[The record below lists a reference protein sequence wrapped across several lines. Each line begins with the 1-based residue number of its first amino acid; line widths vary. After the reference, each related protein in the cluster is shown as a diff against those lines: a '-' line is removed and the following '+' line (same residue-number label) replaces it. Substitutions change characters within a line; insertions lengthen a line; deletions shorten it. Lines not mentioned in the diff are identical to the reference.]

1 MATQQATSTGIG
13 LRKVRAFL
21 RDSDSLPEV
30 PADVAVGDPYEGYVM
45 DGALS
50 LSVTLPEPNR
60 VPARGDDRVYYTF
73 NLPPT
78 EGATGELRLT
88 KLHMPFAAAIAG
100 TKVFGSPPVR
110 KIGTGTEK
118 VGLEKQTIMYGCRQ
132 GIDSEYGSAYFGQPV
147 WQTYILLNALNTL
160 RPSTLEDQTVG
171 EQLYS
176 VTANDST
183 VDELGQ
189 TFTEAVNGF
198 LQAPILVVI
207 TRNMFH
213 MDVFLGDN
221 AETEFTLT
229 NTPSADTESTIM
241 VSVDG
246 VVLTPTGNW
255 SHSAGVITFDAAPAD
270 GAKIV
275 VEYEYE

>member
-1 MATQQATSTGIG
+1 MATQHSVSTGIG

-30 PADVAVGDPYEGYVM
+30 PATVAIGTAYEGYVL

-50 LSVTLPEPNR
+50 LNVAVPEPNR

-78 EGATGELRLT
+78 EGATGELRLS
-88 KLHMPFAAAIAG
+88 KLHMYFASAIAG
-100 TKVFGSPPVR
+100 TNVFGSPPVR
-110 KIGTGTEK
+110 MVGVATEK
-118 VGLEKQTIMYGCRQ
+118 VGLEKQVIMYGSRQ

-147 WQTYILLNALNTL
+147 WQTYFMLNSLLTL
-160 RPSTLEDQTVG
+160 RPPTLEDQAVG
-171 EQLYS
+171 ETVYA

-183 VDELGQ
+183 VDIMGQ
-189 TFTEAVNGF
+189 AFTELVNGF
-198 LQAPILVVI
+198 LQSPMLIVV

-213 MDVFLGDN
+213 LDAFLGDN
-221 AETEFTLT
+221 AETQFTLT
-229 NTPSADTESTIM
+229 HTPSSDSESVIL

-255 SHSAGVITFDAAPAD
+255 SHSAGVITFLAAPASA
-270 GAKIV
+270 AKIV
-275 VEYEYE
+275 VQYEYE